1 MLTNSVKKYRLSQ
14 PTPTVYKKLDFF
26 SFLNA
31 QITAFVTSYHKI
43 HVLFFIH
50 LETWILYR
58 GNDHGVSKVVLD
70 AYENYGEM
78 EFSTRNSS
86 TDIDD
91 GDRHI
96 KLIAFAGKEDTNVSN
111 VSYYVEWFL

>member
-1 MLTNSVKKYRLSQ
+1 MCNAVLNLRHVHFLFDATLNILKKRSRQATHVFPGRLTTK
-14 PTPTVYKKLDFF
+14 
-26 SFLNA
+26 FL
-31 QITAFVTSYHKI
+31 I
-43 HVLFFIH
+43 HV
-50 LETWILYR
+50 ETWILYR

-78 EFSTRNSS
+78 EFNTRNST

-111 VSYYVEWFL
+111 VSYYVQWFL